1 MAKNSLIDTLDSLK
15 RPSANNTQQ
24 TQTQQ
29 TQPQAQRS
37 WSSNPLLTGVTNSG
51 RRANRTYN
59 ILSQA
64 LSYKQVSP
72 QQLYAKGEQTHQERL
87 ARQEEY
93 DRQLKEQQKAIHD
106 FGKPN
111 LFSSDEERATFK
123 KLTEDYEKTKA
134 EKKAFDKE
142 MRKGIDWEGR
152 DELIKEYKKLHSWGV
167 TKEDAAR
174 EEELRKEIA
183 TKDAI
188 YGNGDRAYGF
198 TERAQNAIS
207 SAGKGIASAVA
218 DWGSDLSRIAG
229 EAVAKPE
236 ALGTGALGVN
246 MGKAVLQET
255 DPEAFAAN
263 QQAKEEQL
271 APLANNILD
280 KSDAMYEVARQISE
294 SSARDLARAKEGL
307 NALGR
312 AGVDV
317 GVNILQMAFDAG
329 MAAVTGGSAL
339 GSMFFRAGGNAIG
352 EARENGAPSGAAL
365 LYGVSVGSV
374 EALTEKMFDGL
385 AGIYGKGFV
394 SEDIVESLVR
404 RLGHTPT
411 GQTVLRMLTGAAGE
425 ALEEVVSGIADPVL
439 RGIYTGEVKYE
450 KKDLEELLY
459 SAAIGF
465 AIGFMGGGTQIMTGQ
480 NRAANAE
487 NAAMSAIYEQAGT
500 PGFRQEVRDRG
511 ILNNLQSNPNY
522 YQNMGVEENAEDAMH
537 ALNGGTADATRAT
550 QLQIAAAQAAEAEA
564 TAREKANGVVRNPEK
579 GTVSRNGI
587 EIKMP
592 RSAVQ
597 NSTFILLAQ
606 FSAEEAADVISK
618 NKAYQEA
625 FTEMTG
631 LDLAENPAEAKSQI
645 EALFTRTDE
654 NASQSE
660 DNSDHTETPAEGQ
673 NAQEQAPDELNNQ
686 SGEEAEQNAPKGP
699 RIGPKRGKVIADNA
713 YETDVQQMQE
723 RRAAEKEDGT
733 RADITMELDEDVDF
747 ADEANRH
754 GREIDASLEEQQ
766 RAREQQGRRQSARER
781 ARQAF
786 ASDSQAQ
793 ANEVAEEKEV
803 PVRADIEA
811 DESWDAAEEAA
822 IQRELDRQRRE
833 RKREGKLT
841 DEDKAYYRERAEA
854 VRSKDTNKRL
864 PKLAEWAKKWANKWK
879 PKKSFPG
886 DKVAYH
892 AQLAD
897 AIQSFADGLSTA
909 QDLFNAYSAL
919 NSEDASANSKYFY
932 EGDVAA
938 NLKNLAEL
946 GDEIS
951 WLVNNNTDENTS
963 ELLSDKL
970 AEYERLCENT
980 IKNLQ
985 TKLERLQEQYE
996 NRNELAWQLS
1006 MEARVTGH
1014 GSKQQRATTI
1024 QRYLKTQ
1031 SRIDTFFRFLGG
1043 FNKLGSKAWYKL
1055 ADRAVDAERRF
1066 ITIGYNARSYF
1077 YQIQSQSPEL
1087 AKAWSQLE
1095 SGKLMGNVAIPGI
1108 GKLSLNYE
1116 LSLLR
1121 TLETPGGITHIAGHG
1136 AELAHEGDY
1145 YAGKNNNGWGNKQ
1158 EDHEMIRDEDIRA
1171 LAEPYLK
1178 AADPDHPTFE
1188 EWQAAKEKALEN
1200 LRDELKKDVMSFDIG
1215 KAAYKASQEMAKYMA
1230 LEINKVST
1238 RMFGYEKALNKDYY
1252 PLEEAASGNNA
1263 KSMSERVYNMDE
1275 PDFLKPRNRESTQA
1289 LKVTPFAETMMSYIQ
1304 EASNWCAFGEMWSDL
1319 QMLDKSADN
1328 AKEHPTI
1335 TGMIGHAYGEYA
1347 SKYLGDWERVISNNR
1362 PKTSYANRLLGQ
1374 IRKNIAQAS
1383 LTLNPGVA
1391 LKQTPSYYAA
1401 AGVIDMDILIK
1412 SRIMTGG
1419 PFRTAR
1425 SYRNNPIVNEVN
1437 SRSGIVA
1444 NRLAGYNTIEQGE
1457 SLEATRS
1464 IGQKVMSKLPKW
1476 MTNWITGRDVS
1487 TVSNLAVAC
1496 AEQVKRDNP
1505 NLKVGSDEYYDAVT
1519 ALLEEVVVKSQPI
1532 YDPQFRAEMLRSDS
1546 ELLRS
1551 LAMFKTQPSQD
1562 FNQLY
1567 TAIGEYR
1574 AMKNATSEE
1583 GKAEA
1588 KAAKERLQKTIAGQ
1602 IVAKAAFSAL
1612 TMLADLITHRTK
1624 KYKWSSKD
1632 EKKDPE
1638 HREGEW
1644 AARKFLTRFI
1654 FGTASSAASILW
1666 FGDTVAAIAADMVTG
1681 TNPFAEDTTEFYS
1694 ISESTTALINDVVK
1708 AGITMAQT
1716 IGNPDRNG
1724 WQKAKAIKELVAKA
1738 ASTLGISF
1746 QNAYNIVNTIVMYEL
1761 DTDQTKNFDHN
1772 DDFMRSMSNYSQMT
1786 DTNIANKTME
1796 RVVQDYKKGKLSE
1809 AETLLAAL
1817 NFDSNSIVSN
1827 VKSDVKS
1834 AYIAGDLTEAQ
1845 TRKLLKD
1852 YCHQSAED
1860 IEKLFEDANRQIE
1873 YDKAKATNEKA
1884 FEAVETLLK
1893 SVTDKRRDDER
1904 PRDYYEVDAIVGSL
1918 LSDKEKDVVV
1928 GKNLSATYRTNYNAL
1943 RGTGMKPTD
1952 VTKFL
1957 ETVDT
1962 DANGRLNQDEMYNW
1976 YLLHKGD
1983 EKSIK
1988 ALWDAQGYEGEGSKT
2003 WADFKESRK
2012 NMTYDQLSAER
2023 ANDPKFVKLE
2033 EAVKELKDKNSW
2045 MMQNADSDPAIFD
2058 KISSMGLS
2066 DENFDAAVTKYVS
2079 SNGRKMY
2086 NAARSEGLSP
2096 KQSLDVIRGID
2107 AYYQPKKPDAQNNN
2121 YLSVVELVAYYR
2133 DHPEQEDVIKALYYA
2148 TTTSSKSWEEQKAK
2162 TKTAGV
2168 TAGK

>member
-1 MAKNSLIDTLDSLK
+1 MTKNSPTDTLSKLQ
-15 RPSANNTQQ
+15 RPTTSQPTQQ
-24 TQTQQ
+24 SGQQ
-29 TQPQAQRS
+29 QS
-37 WSSNPLLTGVTNSG
+37 WSNPLLSG
-51 RRANRTYN
+51 TSNAGRAARRSFNTYD
-59 ILSQA
+59 ILSRA
-64 LSYKQVSP
+64 MAYKQISP
-72 QQLYAKGEQTHQERL
+72 EKIFAKGEQTHQDRL
-87 ARQEEY
+87 KQQEELEGRY
-93 DRQLKEQQKAIHD
+93 NEQRKALHD
-106 FGKPN
+106 YGSKLN
-111 LFSSDEERATFK
+111 WGSSNEERATFDK
-123 KLTEDYEKTKA
+123 MKSDFEAIKA
-134 EKKAFDKE
+134 EKKALDKDI
-142 MRKGIDWEGR
+142 RKGIDWEGR
-152 DELIKEYKKLHSWGV
+152 DALIKEYKKL
-167 TKEDAAR
+167 DAAAY
-174 EEELRKEIA
+174 LNPKMAARKEEIR
-183 TKDAI
+183 KQLDVM
-188 YGNGDRAYGF
+188 DRAYGNGERDYSIGDRSASVLAGFGKGLAAEGMEHAGTF
-198 TERAQNAIS
+198 TEL
-207 SAGKGIASAVA
+207 SAESTKT
-218 DWGSDLSRIAG
+218 D
-229 EAVAKPE
+229 P
-236 ALGTGALGVN
+236 LGGGALGVN
-246 MGKAVLQET
+246 MGKAVAQMEN
-255 DPEAFAAN
+255 PEAFEAA
-263 QQAKEEQL
+263 QEERREAL
-271 APLANNILD
+271 
-280 KSDAMYEVARQISE
+280 SDSYTKMYEIASSIGE
-294 SSARDLARAKEGL
+294 SSARDLNRAREGL
-307 NALGR
+307 SALER
-312 AGVDV
+312 AGVDIAQ
-317 GVNILQMAFDAG
+317 NILQMAFDAG
-329 MAAVTGGSAL
+329 VGVVTGGGSLA
-339 GSMFFRAGGNAIG
+339 SMFFRVSGDALR
-352 EARENGAPSGAAL
+352 EAREQGYELDKRLPYAGASGL
-365 LYGVSVGSV
+365 IEIG
-374 EALTEKMFDGL
+374 TEKMFDGL

-394 SEDIVESLVR
+394 SEDIVEAVVR
-404 RLGHTPT
+404 RLAATPA
-411 GQTVLRMLTGAAGE
+411 GQTTLRVLIGASGE
-425 ALEEVVSGIADPVL
+425 G
-439 RGIYTGEVKYE
+439 
-450 KKDLEELLY
+450 LEELVSALADPYAEAILTGERKKLKDWTDKDKEEALY
-459 SAAIGF
+459 SVAIGF
-465 AIGFMGGGTQIMTGQ
+465 ALGALGGAVNVRGNRANNAQNAAITSMYSQMGG
-480 NRAANAE
+480 NP
-487 NAAMSAIYEQAGT
+487 S
-500 PGFRQEVRDRG
+500 FRQEMRDRS
-511 ILNNLQSNPNY
+511 ILKNLQSKPNY
-522 YQNMGVEENAEDAMH
+522 YANPTIEQQADEAVRNLAGQQSEAQRAADLQN
-537 ALNGGTADATRAT
+537 
-550 QLQIAAAQAAEAEA
+550 AAAQAAEAQTA
-564 TAREKANGVVRNPEK
+564 AREKELGVTRSAD
-579 GTVSRNGI
+579 GRTVSRNGV

-592 RSAVQ
+592 NTATQ
-597 NSTFILLAQ
+597 NTTFILLTQ
-606 FSAEEAADVISK
+606 FSAEEAADIIAN

-631 LDLAENPAEAKSQI
+631 LDLEGSKSEVRSQI
-645 EALFTRTDE
+645 EALFTRTNE
-654 NASQSE
+654 NAPQSE
-660 DNSDHTETPAEGQ
+660 DNSDHTETPAEEQ
-673 NAQEQAPDELNNQ
+673 NAPEQAPDELNNQ
-686 SGEEAEQNAPKGP
+686 SEETVEQGAPKGP
-699 RIGPKRGKVIADNA
+699 RIGPKRGKAIADNA
-713 YETDVQQMQE
+713 YETDVQQMAE
-723 RRAAEKEDGT
+723 RRALEKEEGT
-733 RADITMELDEDVDF
+733 RADITMELDEDADF
-747 ADEANRH
+747 ADEAARH
-754 GREIDASLEEQQ
+754 GREIDAALEEQELANEQ
-766 RAREQQGRRQSARER
+766 ERAKRQPASER

-786 ASDSQAQ
+786 ATDTQRQ
-793 ANEVAEEKEV
+793 ANEVAEEKEG
-803 PVRADIEA
+803 PTRADIEA
-811 DESWDAAEEAA
+811 DESWDEAEEAA
-822 IQRELDRQRRE
+822 AQRILERNRE
-833 RKREGKLT
+833 QRKREGKLT
-841 DEDKAYYRERAEA
+841 DEDRAYYKSAAEA
-854 VRSKDTNKRL
+854 VRSADTNKRL
-864 PKLAEWAKKWANKWK
+864 PKLAEWAKKWAEKWVL
-879 PKKSFPG
+879 KKAFPG
-886 DKVAYH
+886 DKVSYH
-892 AQLAD
+892 AQLAN
-897 AIQSFADGLSTA
+897 AIESFANGLISS
-909 QDLFNAYSAL
+909 QSMYEAYEAL

-938 NLKNLAEL
+938 NLKNLAKL
-946 GDEIS
+946 SDEIAG
-951 WLVNNNTDENTS
+951 LVGKSDLES
-963 ELLSDKL
+963 QKLLVDKMSD
-970 AEYERLCENT
+970 YERLCEQT
-980 IKNLQ
+980 VKNLQ

-1031 SRIDTFFRFLGG
+1031 SRVDTFFRFLGG

-1055 ADRAVDAERRF
+1055 ADRTVDAERRF

-1077 YQIQSQSPEL
+1077 YQIQTRSPEL

-1095 SGKLMGNVAIPGI
+1095 SGKLMGNVAAPGI

-1145 YAGKNNNGWGNKQ
+1145 YAGRNNNGWGNKQ

-1171 LAEPYLK
+1171 LAEPHLK

-1188 EWQAAKEKALEN
+1188 EWQAAKEEALEN

-1215 KAAYKASQEMAKYMA
+1215 KEAYKASQEVAKYMA
-1230 LEINKVST
+1230 LEINKISAK
-1238 RMFGYEKALNKDYY
+1238 MFGYAKAMNKDYY

-1263 KSMSERVYNMDE
+1263 KSMSERAYNMDA
-1275 PDFLKPRNRESTQA
+1275 PDFLVKRDPNSTQA

-1319 QMLDKSADN
+1319 QMLDKSVDN

-1347 SKYLGDWERVISNNR
+1347 SKYLGDWEKVISNNR

-1412 SRIMTGG
+1412 SRIMSGG
-1419 PFRTAR
+1419 PFRSAR

-1464 IGQKVMSKLPKW
+1464 FGQKVMSKLPKW

-1496 AEQVKRDNP
+1496 AEQVKRDYP

-1519 ALLEEVVVKSQPI
+1519 SLLEEVVVKSQPI

-1574 AMKNATSEE
+1574 ATKNATSEE

-1612 TMLADLITHRTK
+1612 TILADLITHRTK
-1624 KYKWSSKD
+1624 KYKWDSKD

-1644 AARKFLTRFI
+1644 SARKFLNRFI

-1666 FGDTVAAIAADMVTG
+1666 FGDTVAAIAADIVTG

-1772 DDFMRSMSNYSQMT
+1772 DDFMRSMSNYSQMS

-1809 AETLLAAL
+1809 AETLLATL

-1860 IEKLFEDANRQIE
+1860 IEKLFEEANRQIE
-1873 YDKAKATNEKA
+1873 YDKAKAANEKA
-1884 FEAVETLLK
+1884 FESVEALLK

-1918 LSDKEKDVVV
+1918 LSDKEKDAVVD
-1928 GKNLSATYRTNYNAL
+1928 KNLSATYRTNYNAL

-1957 ETVDT
+1957 ETADT

-1988 ALWDAQGYEGEGSKT
+1988 ALWDAQGYEGEDSKT
-2003 WADFKESRK
+2003 WADFKESKK

-2058 KISSMGLS
+2058 KISSMSLS

-2133 DHPEQEDVIKALYYA
+2133 DHPEQEDVVKALYYA

-2162 TKTAGV
+2162 TKTVGV